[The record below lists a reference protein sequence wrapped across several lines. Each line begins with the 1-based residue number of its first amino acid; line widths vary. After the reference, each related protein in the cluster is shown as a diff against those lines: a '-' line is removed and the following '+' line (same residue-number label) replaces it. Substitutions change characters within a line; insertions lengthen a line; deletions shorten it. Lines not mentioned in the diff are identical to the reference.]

1 MTGIK
6 SRLPLIAAVVL
17 AVAMLMSLGWQV
29 WQFMQNEQQRA
40 FANTNTRTAEET
52 VSVRATAPVE
62 LPSVNLFGDPAGNET
77 PEPMS
82 TENLPETN
90 LRLFL
95 RGVLAGEEETVASAL
110 IEGSDAHTEVYLIG
124 DELPG
129 NASLKAVHANRVI
142 IERSGKLENLYF
154 PDTDD
159 KSGINLTG
167 NESQPPVRAATPPR
181 PQPQAQP
188 VRSAP
193 AVTSERRDEI
203 RQRLEELRQRLRQ
216 NSN

>member
-6 SRLPLIAAVVL
+6 SRLPLIAAIVL
-17 AVAMLMSLGWQV
+17 AVAMLASFGWQV
-29 WQFMQNEQQRA
+29 WQFMQSEQQRELSA
-40 FANTNTRTAEET
+40 ANTSAAKERVA
-52 VSVRATAPVE
+52 VKADAPVD
-62 LPSVNLFGDPAGNET
+62 LPAVNLFGDPAGND
-77 PEPMS
+77 EPVPLS

-124 DELPG
+124 DDLPG

-154 PDTDD
+154 PDTED

-167 NESQPPVRAATPPR
+167 SETPQPVQTATPRR
-181 PQPQAQP
+181 PTPQAQP

>member
-29 WQFMQNEQQRA
+29 WQFTQNEQQRA

-90 LRLFL
+90 F
-95 RGVLAGEEETVASAL
+95 GFSCG
-110 IEGSDAHTEVYLIG
+110 
-124 DELPG
+124 
-129 NASLKAVHANRVI
+129 ASLPAKKKPLPARLLKAPMPIPKCISSVM
-142 IERSGKLENLYF
+142 S
-154 PDTDD
+154 
-159 KSGINLTG
+159 
-167 NESQPPVRAATPPR
+167 SQAM
-181 PQPQAQP
+181 
-188 VRSAP
+188 P
-193 AVTSERRDEI
+193 A
-203 RQRLEELRQRLRQ
+203 
-216 NSN
+216 